1 MNVGVIGAGYVGLVT
16 GSCLAYVGNKVKIF
30 DINSKC
36 ISMLNKGKLHIYE
49 KGLRGFMFWQY
60 RPEVLGHEAPAW
72 GVTKPDGSQGSGEGL
87 PHGGS
92 AVDRRGR
99 GEPRARTVGMKES
112 EPC

>member
-49 KGLRGFMFWQY
+49 KGL
-60 RPEVLGHEAPAW
+60 
-72 GVTKPDGSQGSGEGL
+72 KKIIS
-87 PHGGS
+87 
-92 AVDRRGR
+92 
-99 GEPRARTVGMKES
+99 ES
-112 EPC
+112 SDKLEFTSDIEYFLLI